1 LKKAEKTLKQTIE
14 IVEYEDKPEDKPSEE
29 IDPMKA
35 QVKVLRKVDHTKIN
49 YINFRKDLYIEVPE
63 IKKMSIEEVKEFRY
77 LLEKMKVRG
86 LGKNTDELCPKP
98 IKSFTQCGLSDKMET
113 LMKKFGYVNPT
124 PIQAQSIP
132 TIMSGHDVIGIAK
145 TGSGKTLAFVLPM
158 LRHILDQP
166 PRKTGEGPIGL
177 VMAPTRELAIQ
188 IHAEIK
194 KFKKA
199 TKLVAVC
206 VYGGSQVQSQIGAIK
221 RGADI
226 LVCTPGRLIDILCL
240 NKGKLLSLERVT
252 FLVLDEAD
260 RMFDMGFEKQ
270 ISHVLQNIRPDRQ
283 TVMFSATFP
292 IIVQNAAKEF
302 LNKPVEITVRGGSF
316 VPTLI
321 EQRIQVF
328 EKFEEKF
335 PKLIELIVEFYPKG
349 SILIFSDTQN
359 SVDTLFSKLVSS
371 GYDCLSYHAG
381 LPQDD
386 RESAMQSFK
395 LGEKKILIATS
406 LAARGLDVPSIR
418 LVVNFDCPN
427 HLEDYVH
434 RVGRTGRAGNSGTA
448 VTMICR
454 EEEQF
459 ATVIVTALKKCNL
472 PIPDELQQLEKI
484 FWVKCENGQAVRIL
498 KGYRSG
504 CRGFDFN
511 EEEEKKHMEEKLK
524 LRLPFMDDDEVE
536 KIEKYE
542 EEKEKEE
549 LMKKET
555 EENQTTVKE
564 AMEKARQF
572 ISQITGNNN
581 QSSSRYTDRLEI
593 NDYPQAARYKA
604 MKNSTLNEISELS
617 GTAITAKGQYIPTGK
632 TPPLGQEKLFLFI
645 EGPDKTSVEV
655 AIIELKRI
663 LDEASVLN
671 HREVTQKRYN
681 VTT

>member
-1 LKKAEKTLKQTIE
+1 
-14 IVEYEDKPEDKPSEE
+14 
-29 IDPMKA
+29 
-35 QVKVLRKVDHTKIN
+35 LRK
-49 YINFRKDLYIEVPE
+49 
-63 IKKMSIEEVKEFRY
+63 
-77 LLEKMKVRG
+77 
-86 LGKNTDELCPKP
+86 
-98 IKSFTQCGLSDKMET
+98 
-113 LMKKFGYVNPT
+113 
-124 PIQAQSIP
+124 
-132 TIMSGHDVIGIAK
+132 
-145 TGSGKTLAFVLPM
+145 
-158 LRHILDQP
+158 
-166 PRKTGEGPIGL
+166 
-177 VMAPTRELAIQ
+177 
-188 IHAEIK
+188 
-194 KFKKA
+194 
-199 TKLVAVC
+199 
-206 VYGGSQVQSQIGAIK
+206 
-221 RGADI
+221 
-226 LVCTPGRLIDILCL
+226 
-240 NKGKLLSLERVT
+240 
-252 FLVLDEAD
+252 
-260 RMFDMGFEKQ
+260 
-270 ISHVLQNIRPDRQ
+270 
-283 TVMFSATFP
+283 
-292 IIVQNAAKEF
+292 
-302 LNKPVEITVRGGSF
+302 
-316 VPTLI
+316 
-321 EQRIQVF
+321 
-328 EKFEEKF
+328 
-335 PKLIELIVEFYPKG
+335 
-349 SILIFSDTQN
+349 
-359 SVDTLFSKLVSS
+359 
-371 GYDCLSYHAG
+371 
-381 LPQDD
+381 
-386 RESAMQSFK
+386 
-395 LGEKKILIATS
+395 KKILIATS